1 MRVVKMHGCGN
12 DFCVIPYEPNKDY
25 KELAIKMCNRK
36 TGIGA
41 DGMIVVKNEPL
52 EMLFYNQDGS
62 MAPMCGNGIR
72 CFSKYCYENKLFRGK
87 IFECLT
93 GAGKLS
99 LQVTSDDP
107 FMVKVNM
114 GKPNFQNSMIYAS
127 DSMSCFNRV
136 ISVNDLDIVT
146 YSFFMG
152 TIHTVIFVD
161 SFHDLVL
168 KYADD
173 ICNHKLFS
181 RKTNVNFVKI
191 IDKSTIEVKTYERGV
206 GWTLACGTGCCA
218 SVVAASKL
226 GLTKKNVKVI
236 LELGYLNI
244 EIDKKDNV
252 FMTGPA
258 VTVFTCDY
266 KED

>member
-1 MRVVKMHGCGN
+1 MNEEIEELFPKNSSFDDNHTVN
-12 DFCVIPYEPNKDY
+12 TNEIIPEQIEVI
-25 KELAIKMCNRK
+25 A
-36 TGIGA
+36 
-41 DGMIVVKNEPL
+41 VNE
-52 EMLFYNQDGS
+52 YGQVDS
-62 MAPMCGNGIR
+62 
-72 CFSKYCYENKLFRGK
+72 
-87 IFECLT
+87 
-93 GAGKLS
+93 LS
-99 LQVTSDDP
+99 LDYNEYRSELSD
-107 FMVKVNM
+107 FYKMTTIENSIISIYIVN
-114 GKPNFQNSMIYAS
+114 
-127 DSMSCFNRV
+127 
-136 ISVNDLDIVT
+136 
-146 YSFFMG
+146 
-152 TIHTVIFVD
+152 
-161 SFHDLVL
+161 
-168 KYADD
+168 DD